1 MCQNTEIEMN
11 QTHRVNI
18 FFKKKVP
25 GTLQDGD
32 SADIGMSTN
41 YQQC

>member
-18 FFKKKVP
+18 FFFFFKE
-25 GTLQDGD
+25 GARNIT
-32 SADIGMSTN
+32 
-41 YQQC
+41 